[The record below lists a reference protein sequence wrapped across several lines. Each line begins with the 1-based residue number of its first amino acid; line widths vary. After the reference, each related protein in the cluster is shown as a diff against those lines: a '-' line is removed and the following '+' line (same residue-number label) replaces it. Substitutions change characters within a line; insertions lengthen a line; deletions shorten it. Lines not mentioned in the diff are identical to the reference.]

1 MERIYL
7 KELNTGFSA
16 YDGKTVTVMGWAR
29 TIRDSKA
36 FGFIDL
42 NDGSCFKGVQVVFER
57 EKIANYDEI
66 AKLNVGSAV
75 IVKGLVVLTPEN
87 KQPFEIKAIS
97 IDVEGESTPD
107 YPLQKKRHSLEYLRE
122 IGHLRPR
129 TNTIAAVMR
138 IRSRASFAIH
148 QFFQSKGFYYIHT
161 PLISASDCEG
171 AGQMFQVTTLPL
183 EKVPTENGEVDYS
196 KDFFGKKTSLTVSGQ
211 LEAEIYATAMG
222 NCYTFGPTF
231 RAEHSN
237 TTRHLAE
244 FWMIEPEMAFCDID
258 GDMDIAESF
267 LKYVISD
274 VMDNC
279 GDDLNFLNQ
288 WIDKSLLERLQ
299 HICEK
304 PFARITYTQAI
315 DELEKAI
322 NSGVKFE
329 FPVKWGNDL
338 QSEHERYLTENVY
351 KCPVTVTGYPKE
363 IKAFYMKL
371 NDDKK
376 TVRAMDILVPGIGEI
391 IGGSE
396 REENYD
402 ILLGR
407 IKELGLDEKD
417 YSWYLELRKFGTVPH
432 AGFGLGFERLILLLT
447 GMQNIRDVIPF
458 PRTFK
463 NAEF

>member
-1 MERIYL
+1 MYNQNRIKQILLMNAEHQGITVYGWIRT
-7 KELNTGFSA
+7 KRES
-16 YDGKTVTVMGWAR
+16 KTFTFLE
-29 TIRDSKA
+29 I
-36 FGFIDL
+36 
-42 NDGSCFKGVQVVFER
+42 NDGSTVNNLQIIADHNENDSRLRLLTTGASVQISGTLEPSQ
-57 EKIANYDEI
+57 
-66 AKLNVGSAV
+66 G
-75 IVKGLVVLTPEN
+75 
-87 KQPFEIKAIS
+87 KQPLELHATIDNIKLL
-97 IDVEGESTPD
+97 GEAD
-107 YPLQKKRHSLEYLRE
+107 AAEYPLQKKRHSLEYLRE

-138 IRSRASFAIH
+138 IRSRASFAVH
-148 QFFQSKGFYYIHT
+148 QFFQNNGFYYIHT
-161 PLISASDCEG
+161 PLISTSDCEG

-183 EKVPTENGEVDYS
+183 ENIPKENGKVDYS

-211 LEAEIYATAMG
+211 LEAEIYATALG

-274 VMDNC
+274 VMKNC
-279 GDDLNFLNQ
+279 PDDLNFLNQ
-288 WIDKSLLERLQ
+288 WIDKGLLDRLQ
-299 HICEK
+299 QISEQ

-322 NSGVKFE
+322 KSGVKFD
-329 FPVKWGNDL
+329 FPIKWGNDL
-338 QSEHERYLTENVY
+338 QSEHERYLTENIY

-371 NDDKK
+371 NEDKK

-396 REENYD
+396 REENYN
-402 ILLGR
+402 ILLER
-407 IKELGLDEKD
+407 IKELNLNEKD
-417 YSWYLELRKFGTVPH
+417 YSWYLELRKYGTVPH